1 MDEARLVA
9 KLKALEA
16 LFAGAATDGE
26 RTAAAYARDRMLE
39 RLAELSKREP
49 EVEYQFTVS
58 NEWSRKLFIALV
70 RRYELRPYR

>member
-26 RTAAAYARDRMLE
+26 RTAAAYARDRMLGKPFANDV
-39 RLAELSKREP
+39 LNAPP
-49 EVEYQFTVS
+49 ES
-58 NEWSRKLFIALV
+58 PASRYSRG
-70 RRYELRPYR
+70 RR